1 MAHSWRLGPSLGRP
15 SLQLNSFKVLL
26 GCSMGVGAGAGT
38 TEGTLNDTDTAD
50 TDTMAVSNE
59 CHQVLNMSGLIQE

>member
-1 MAHSWRLGPSLGRP
+1 
-15 SLQLNSFKVLL
+15 
-26 GCSMGVGAGAGT
+26 MGVGAGAGT
-38 TEGTLNDTDTAD
+38 TEGTLDNTDTAD